1 MTQYEKMFYEI
12 LINYIPKISG
22 VLEDIV
28 VELKRINSEKESW
41 RIDKLELKKL
51 IRIDMILSYCIYFF
65 INLWIEL

>member
-28 VELKRINSEKESW
+28 VELKRINSEKE
-41 RIDKLELKKL
+41 
-51 IRIDMILSYCIYFF
+51 
-65 INLWIEL
+65 N